1 MGAGKGNSGGAGF
14 KASNACGDVL
24 NEILTRAET
33 LGGGW
38 FGWVGTASGYSGRAG
53 SKSTDACGD
62 VLNEIL
68 TRAETLGG
76 GWFGWLRTK
85 ASAVDLCSVSRGDS
99 G

>member
-1 MGAGKGNSGGAGF
+1 MGAGSGYSGRASFKACDACGDVFNEILSRTETFGGGWFGWVGTGSGYSGGAGS
-14 KASNACGDVL
+14 KTSNAYGDVL

-38 FGWVGTASGYSGRAG
+38 FGWP
-53 SKSTDACGD
+53 
-62 VLNEIL
+62 
-68 TRAETLGG
+68 
-76 GWFGWLRTK
+76 RTK